1 MGFIVGMITPF
12 RAYMTIKISPNIDKI
27 KNEFVPLKG
36 GRHEKRISG
45 LCQVQRERESE
56 HHRIAEVVE
65 PGADHDENEGVLP
78 LPSRNDDP

>member
-12 RAYMTIKISPNIDKI
+12 EPSIEIMLSPNIDKI
-27 KNEFVPLKG
+27 KNEFVLLRG

-56 HHRIAEVVE
+56 HHRIAEAIE
-65 PGADHDENEGVLP
+65 PGTDHDENEGVLP
-78 LPSRNDDP
+78 LPS